1 MHKLPI
7 KLEISVKEE
16 KCKQLIWHALWLVSI
31 DGLFVVTETFP
42 PFLLR
47 LDKSLIFPHPVSRF
61 TYFRKLLAHI
71 DLFPS

>member
-42 PFLLR
+42 PFLL
-47 LDKSLIFPHPVSRF
+47 SF
-61 TYFRKLLAHI
+61 
-71 DLFPS
+71 